1 MDNKQKIHK
10 KLYNFIKKI
19 IGTRI
24 LRKYMVHLGID
35 HFQTNTLVPLS
46 LLLGK
51 KEFAT
56 YIKNTVQ
63 RGGGVNCNINV
74 MEDPLTSNYLKLAG
88 LSSEKI
94 NKDTL
99 IPLGILKFIHSM
111 HIHNFTQ
118 KNGELTKYI
127 KKDWNKDIIPLLKK
141 HHNVRRLS
149 TLTLVPLAIIM
160 DKDILVNYLE
170 NNQDINMT
178 NSQLQ
183 FIKDPMLMNY
193 FKLIGLNKKNL
204 YISTLV
210 PLGILAVLHHLYYE

>member
-1 MDNKQKIHK
+1 MANS
-10 KLYNFIKKI
+10 L
-19 IGTRI
+19 
-24 LRKYMVHLGID
+24 
-35 HFQTNTLVPLS
+35 NTL
-46 LLLGK
+46 
-51 KEFAT
+51 
-56 YIKNTVQ
+56 
-63 RGGGVNCNINV
+63 
-74 MEDPLTSNYLKLAG
+74 
-88 LSSEKI
+88 
-94 NKDTL
+94 
-99 IPLGILKFIHSM
+99 
-111 HIHNFTQ
+111 
-118 KNGELTKYI
+118 
-127 KKDWNKDIIPLLKK
+127 KDWNKDIIPLLKK